1 MAQAEPPRRFSV
13 HADRGPAP
21 CVRIVEEASF
31 EAAALAYLED
41 FHPPPD
47 AEGDVSLIIRD
58 LGNGGECCLRVDL
71 HSGQTEP
78 CE

>member
-1 MAQAEPPRRFSV
+1 MPQVETPRRFSV
-13 HADRGPAP
+13 HTDRTPDP

-41 FHPPPD
+41 FYPHAD

-58 LGNGGECCLRVDL
+58 LGDGGECCLRVDL
-71 HSGQTEP
+71 HSGETQP
-78 CE
+78 CA